1 MDRSLYISMTG
12 AAQLTRLQ
20 DEVASNLAN
29 ASTTGFKSE
38 LSAMTSVPVL
48 GDGESSRANVVAKG
62 LGQDFS
68 EGAQTTTGR
77 DLDIAVKGSGWI
89 AVQSPTGG
97 EAYTRAGNLQITS
110 AGLLTDAQGN
120 PVASA
125 SGGTIT
131 VPESHRITIGADG
144 TLSAVSLGQE
154 PNSVGQMGQ
163 IKLVNPDT
171 AQLVLQSDGLMHM
184 KDGTQAAE
192 DPAVTVDAGVL
203 ESSNVNPSTE
213 LVSMISISRQFDMQM
228 QSIKNADTNE
238 QSTLELL
245 QDS

>member
-12 AAQLTRLQ
+12 AAQLMRLQ
-20 DEVASNLAN
+20 NEVASNLAN

-48 GDGESSRANVVAKG
+48 GDGETSRENVVAKG
-62 LGQDFS
+62 LGQDLS
-68 EGAQTTTGR
+68 PGELTTTGR

-97 EAYTRAGNLQITS
+97 EGYTRAGDLQVS
-110 AGLLTDAQGN
+110 ANGLLTDGKGN
-120 PVASA
+120 PVVSA
-125 SGGTIT
+125 TGGTIT
-131 VPESHRITIGADG
+131 VPETHRITIGVDG
-144 TLSAVSLGQE
+144 TLSAVALGQD

-163 IKLVNPDT
+163 IKLVNPDRN
-171 AQLVLQSDGLMHM
+171 QLVLQPDGLMHM
-184 KDGTQAAE
+184 TDGTQAAE
-192 DPAVTVDAGVL
+192 DTGVTVASGTL

-228 QSIKNADTNE
+228 QSIKNADSNE
-238 QSTLELL
+238 QSTLDLL
-245 QDS
+245 QVS